1 MSPANVSRSVATC
14 CAISML
20 IGSSPSTE
28 SKAVRLDARG
38 LELDLEGPLCDRAFL
53 ADQLIRALFVER
65 SGSIGG
71 DVVTR
76 CVAHRFAVEK
86 DAERHR
92 FTAGGRPHHEVHVA
106 RVKAERDPAAGPVQR
121 RSRATNGPV
130 A

>member
-20 IGSSPSTE
+20 IGISPSTE
-28 SKAVRLDARG
+28 SKAVGLDACG

-53 ADQLIRALFVER
+53 ADQLICALFVER

-71 DVVTR
+71 DVDTR
-76 CVAHRFAVEK
+76 RVARRFAVEK

-92 FTAGGRPHHEVHVA
+92 FIADGRPHHEVHVA
-106 RVKAERDPAAGPVQR
+106 RVEPERD
-121 RSRATNGPV
+121 S
-130 A
+130 